1 LQTAAVLKV
10 LKNDLPMVTLRL
22 DKILISSILLLTIFG
37 CAGVG
42 KHLEPPRVKMANI
55 RPESFNLLETVFEV
69 QLRVF
74 NTNDS
79 PLHIK
84 GLESEI
90 EINGKPFAF
99 GVSES
104 DVAVP
109 AYGTA
114 LLALRVYSSVFDII
128 KSAVGLQNQDQ
139 LNYHIKGKL
148 RLGGSAFPSSL
159 PFESEGQISLPD
171 IPER

>member
-1 LQTAAVLKV
+1 
-10 LKNDLPMVTLRL
+10 MLRL
-22 DKILISSILLLTIFG
+22 DKILIPSVLLMLIIFG

-42 KHLEPPRVKMANI
+42 KRLEPPRVKMANI
-55 RPESFNLLETVFEV
+55 RPESFNLLETIFEV

-74 NTNDS
+74 NTNET

-84 GLESEI
+84 GVESEI

-104 DVAVP
+104 DIAVP
-109 AYGTA
+109 AYGTT
-114 LLALRVYSSVFDII
+114 LLPLRVYSSVFDII

-139 LNYHIKGKL
+139 LNYRIKGKL
-148 RLGGSAFPSSL
+148 RLGGGAFPSTL

-171 IPER
+171 IPERKSSSN

>member
-1 LQTAAVLKV
+1 MQNSRLCKWIITAAFMLAF
-10 LKNDLPMVTLRL
+10 MA
-22 DKILISSILLLTIFG
+22 G

-42 KHLEPPRVKMANI
+42 KRLEPPRVKMANI

-74 NTNDS
+74 NTNDT

-84 GLESEI
+84 GVESEI

-104 DVAVP
+104 DVSVP

-114 LLALRVYSSVFDII
+114 LLPLRVYSSVFDII

-148 RLGGSAFPSSL
+148 RLGGSAFPSTL

-171 IPER
+171 IPQR

>member
-1 LQTAAVLKV
+1 
-10 LKNDLPMVTLRL
+10 MITLRSFNI
-22 DKILISSILLLTIFG
+22 ILIAAFFLFSIAG

-42 KHLEPPRVKMANI
+42 KRLEPPRVKMANI
-55 RPESFNLLETVFEV
+55 RPESFNLVETVFEV

-74 NTNDS
+74 NTNDT
-79 PLHIK
+79 PLNIR
-84 GLESEI
+84 GVESEI

-104 DVAVP
+104 DVEIP

-114 LLALRVYSSVFDII
+114 LLPLRVYSSVFDII
-128 KSAVGLQNQDQ
+128 KSAVGLQGQNQ

-148 RLGGSAFPSSL
+148 RLGGNAFPSTL
-159 PFESEGQISLPD
+159 PFESEGHISLPD
-171 IPER
+171 IPELKKRKPFSN

>member
-1 LQTAAVLKV
+1 MQNSRLCKWIIAAAF
-10 LKNDLPMVTLRL
+10 
-22 DKILISSILLLTIFG
+22 ILAFIAA

-42 KHLEPPRVKMANI
+42 KRLEPPRVKMANI

-79 PLHIK
+79 PLNIR
-84 GLESEI
+84 GVESEI

-104 DVAVP
+104 DVEIP

-114 LLALRVYSSVFDII
+114 LLPLRVYSSVFDII

-148 RLGGSAFPSSL
+148 SLGGSAFPATL

-171 IPER
+171 IPERKSFSN

>member
-1 LQTAAVLKV
+1 MQ
-10 LKNDLPMVTLRL
+10 N
-22 DKILISSILLLTIFG
+22 SILCRIISAAFILAFMAG

-42 KHLEPPRVKMANI
+42 KHLEPQRVKLANI

-69 QLRVF
+69 QLLVF
-74 NTNDS
+74 NTNDT
-79 PLHIK
+79 PLTIK
-84 GLESEI
+84 GVESEI
-90 EINGKPFAF
+90 ELTGKPFAL

-104 DVAVP
+104 DVESP

-114 LLALRVYSSVFDII
+114 LLPLRVYSSVFDII

-148 RLGGSAFPSSL
+148 RLGGSAFP
-159 PFESEGQISLPD
+159 
-171 IPER
+171 

>member
-1 LQTAAVLKV
+1 
-10 LKNDLPMVTLRL
+10 MVMPRL
-22 DKILISSILLLTIFG
+22 DKILIPSVLLLLIIFG

-42 KHLEPPRVKMANI
+42 KRLEPPRVKMANI
-55 RPESFNLLETVFEV
+55 RPESFNLLETIFEI

-74 NTNDS
+74 NTNDT

-84 GLESEI
+84 GVESEI

-114 LLALRVYSSVFDII
+114 LLPLRVYSSVFDII
-128 KSAVGLQNQDQ
+128 KSAVGLPNQDQ

-148 RLGGSAFPSSL
+148 RLGGSAFPSTL

-171 IPER
+171 IPERKSSSN

>member
-1 LQTAAVLKV
+1 MSTSVLETDFDLDNILENACHFNALNHRV
-10 LKNDLPMVTLRL
+10 PINMLKF
-22 DKILISSILLLTIFG
+22 DKIWLPSVLALLIIFG

-74 NTNDS
+74 NTNDT

-84 GLESEI
+84 GVESEI

-114 LLALRVYSSVFDII
+114 LLPLRVYSSVFDII
-128 KSAVGLQNQDQ
+128 KSAV
-139 LNYHIKGKL
+139 
-148 RLGGSAFPSSL
+148 
-159 PFESEGQISLPD
+159 
-171 IPER
+171 

>member
-1 LQTAAVLKV
+1 ML
-10 LKNDLPMVTLRL
+10 TLRL
-22 DKILISSILLLTIFG
+22 DKILIPFLLLLLIIFG

-42 KHLEPPRVKMANI
+42 KRLEPPRVKMANI

-74 NTNDS
+74 NTNDT

-84 GLESEI
+84 GIESEI

-104 DVAVP
+104 DVTVS

-114 LLALRVYSSVFDII
+114 LLPLRVYSSVFDII

-139 LNYHIKGKL
+139 LNYRIKGKL
-148 RLGGSAFPSSL
+148 RLGGSAFPSTL

-171 IPER
+171 IPERKSSSN

>member
-1 LQTAAVLKV
+1 MIMLKF
-10 LKNDLPMVTLRL
+10 
-22 DKILISSILLLTIFG
+22 DKIWIPSVLALLIVFG

-74 NTNDS
+74 NTNDT

-84 GLESEI
+84 GVESEI

-104 DVAVP
+104 DVVVP

-114 LLALRVYSSVFDII
+114 LLPLRVYSSVFDII

-148 RLGGSAFPSSL
+148 RLGGSAFPSAL

-171 IPER
+171 VPERKSSSN

>member
-1 LQTAAVLKV
+1 MQMSRLNKMVIAAAAMLVFLA
-10 LKNDLPMVTLRL
+10 
-22 DKILISSILLLTIFG
+22 G

-74 NTNDS
+74 NTNDT
-79 PLHIK
+79 PLYIK
-84 GLESEI
+84 GVESEI

-99 GVSES
+99 GVSQS
-104 DVAVP
+104 DVEIP

-114 LLALRVYSSVFDII
+114 LLPLRVYSSVFDII

-148 RLGGSAFPSSL
+148 RLGGGAFPSSL

-171 IPER
+171 MPES

>member
-1 LQTAAVLKV
+1 
-10 LKNDLPMVTLRL
+10 MGMLRL
-22 DKILISSILLLTIFG
+22 NKIWIPSVLLLLALFG

-74 NTNDS
+74 NTNDT

-84 GLESEI
+84 GVESEI

-104 DVAVP
+104 DIAVP
-109 AYGTA
+109 AFGTA
-114 LLALRVYSSVFDII
+114 LLPLRVYSSVFDII
-128 KSAVGLQNQDQ
+128 KSAAGMQNQDQ

-148 RLGGSAFPSSL
+148 RLGGTAFPSKL

-171 IPER
+171 RPERKSSFN

>member
-1 LQTAAVLKV
+1 
-10 LKNDLPMVTLRL
+10 MVTFRSFSSV
-22 DKILISSILLLTIFG
+22 LIAAFCLFSIAG

-42 KHLEPPRVKMANI
+42 KRLEPPRVKMANI

-74 NTNDS
+74 NTNET
-79 PLHIK
+79 PLIIR
-84 GLESEI
+84 GVESEI

-104 DVAVP
+104 DVEVP

-114 LLALRVYSSVFDII
+114 LLPLRVYSSVFDII
-128 KSAVGLQNQDQ
+128 KSAAGLQNQDQ
-139 LNYHIKGKL
+139 LNYLIKGTL
-148 RLGGSAFPSSL
+148 HLGGSAFPASL
-159 PFESEGQISLPD
+159 PFESEGHISLPE
-171 IPER
+171 IPELMERRSPQE

>member
-1 LQTAAVLKV
+1 MVAVRRFNIIV
-10 LKNDLPMVTLRL
+10 IVSFF
-22 DKILISSILLLTIFG
+22 LISIAG

-42 KHLEPPRVKMANI
+42 KRLEPPRVKMANI

-74 NTNDS
+74 NTNDT
-79 PLHIK
+79 PLTIR
-84 GLESEI
+84 GVESEI

-104 DVAVP
+104 DVEIP

-114 LLALRVYSSVFDII
+114 LLPLRVYSSVFDII

-148 RLGGSAFPSSL
+148 RLGGSAFPSTL
-159 PFESEGQISLPD
+159 PYESEGHISLPD

>member
-1 LQTAAVLKV
+1 
-10 LKNDLPMVTLRL
+10 MVMLRL
-22 DKILISSILLLTIFG
+22 DKILIPSVLLILIIFG

-42 KHLEPPRVKMANI
+42 KRLEPPRVKMANI
-55 RPESFNLLETVFEV
+55 RPESFNLLETIFEV

-74 NTNDS
+74 NTNDT

-84 GLESEI
+84 GIESEI

-114 LLALRVYSSVFDII
+114 LLPLRVYSSVFDII

-139 LNYHIKGKL
+139 LNYRIKGKL
-148 RLGGSAFPSSL
+148 RLGGSALPSTL

-171 IPER
+171 IPERKSSSN